1 MKRPT
6 LKALALFGIALGISS
21 ASLAAD
27 PFPTRPIRIVVNTAP
42 GGLLDFTIRLV
53 AKEMGANLK
62 QSVII
67 ENRAG
72 GDGLIGINVAKSAPA
87 DGYTLLGSAGT
98 MAFQQVIREDPGYD
112 LTRDFTGVGFVGRSP
127 FLVVVSPEQPDKTLK
142 DFVARAKSHPNAL
155 SYGSAG
161 VGTAPHFAAA
171 LFNQKAGLQL
181 LHVPYKGNGPAMPDV
196 MSGRVNMI
204 FDAYSSS
211 RGYLTAGKLKA
222 LAVSSTAR
230 ISALPNVPTLAEE
243 GVSGYSYYTWMGLV
257 APAGTPKE
265 VVQRLSEAL
274 KSALSNKALAE
285 RLNGE
290 GIETPYMATAEF
302 NEFLAKEVS
311 QTRRLVTDLKLPK
324 Q

>member
-27 PFPTRPIRIVVNTAP
+27 QFPSRPIRIVVNTAP

-62 QSVII
+62 QSVIV

-72 GDGLIGINVAKSAPA
+72 GDGLIGINVAKAAPA

-98 MAFQQVIREDPGYD
+98 MAFQQVIRQDPGYD
-112 LTRDFTGVGFVGRSP
+112 LMRDFTGVGFVGRSP
-127 FLVVVSPEQPDKTLK
+127 FLVVVSPEQPDKSLK
-142 DFVARAKSHPNAL
+142 DFVSRAKSSPNAL
-155 SYGSAG
+155 SYASAG
-161 VGTAPHFAAA
+161 VGTATHFAAA
-171 LFNQKAGLQL
+171 IFNQKAGLHL
-181 LHVPYKGNGPAMPDV
+181 LHVPYKGNGPAIPDV

-204 FDAYSSS
+204 FEAYPSS
-211 RGYLTAGKLKA
+211 RGYITAGKLKP
-222 LAVSSTAR
+222 LAVTSSAR
-230 ISALPNVPTLAEE
+230 IAALPNVPTLAEE
-243 GVSGYSYYTWMGLV
+243 GVPGYSYYTWMGLV

-274 KSALSNKALAE
+274 KSAMSDKALAE
-285 RLNGE
+285 RLNSE
-290 GIETPYMATAEF
+290 GIETPHMTTAEF
-302 NEFLAKEVS
+302 NEFLAREVS
-311 QTRRLVTDLKLPK
+311 QTRKLVTDLKLPK

>member
-6 LKALALFGIALGISS
+6 LKVAALLGIALGCSNPS
-21 ASLAAD
+21 FAAES
-27 PFPTRPIRIVVNTAP
+27 FPTRPIRIVVNTAP

-62 QSVII
+62 QSVIV

-72 GDGLIGINVAKSAPA
+72 GDGLIGINVAKAAPA

-98 MAFQQVIREDPGYD
+98 MAFQQVIRQDPGYD

-127 FLVVVSPEQPDKTLK
+127 FLVVMSPDQPDKSLK
-142 DFVARAKSHPNAL
+142 DFVGRAKASPNSL
-155 SYGSAG
+155 SYASAG

-171 LFNQKAGLQL
+171 IFNQKAGLHL
-181 LHVPYKGNGPAMPDV
+181 LHVPYKGNGPAIPDV

-204 FDAYSSS
+204 FEAYSSS
-211 RGYLTAGKLKA
+211 RGYISSGKLKP
-222 LAVSSTAR
+222 LAVTSTTR
-230 ISALPNVPTLAEE
+230 IAALPNVPTLAEE

-257 APAGTPKE
+257 APAGTPGD

-274 KSALSNKALAE
+274 KSALSNKALTD

-290 GIETPYMATAEF
+290 GIETPHMTTPEF
-302 NEFLAKEVS
+302 NDFMVKEVA
-311 QTRRLVTDLKLPK
+311 QTRKLVTDLNLPK

>member
-6 LKALALFGIALGISS
+6 LKALAFFGIALAS
-21 ASLAAD
+21 ASACYAAD

-62 QSVII
+62 QSVIV

-72 GDGLIGINVAKSAPA
+72 GDGLIGINVAKAAPA

-98 MAFQQVIREDPGYD
+98 MAFQQVIRQDPGYD

-142 DFVARAKSHPNAL
+142 EFVSRAKSSPNSL
-155 SYGSAG
+155 SYASAG

-171 LFNQKAGLQL
+171 IFNQKAGLHL
-181 LHVPYKGNGPAMPDV
+181 LHVPYKGNGPAIPDV

-204 FDAYSSS
+204 FEAYSSS
-211 RGYLTAGKLKA
+211 RGYITSGKLKA
-222 LAVSSTAR
+222 LAVTSTSR
-230 ISALPNVPTLAEE
+230 IAALPNVPTLAEE
-243 GVSGYSYYTWMGLV
+243 GIPGYSYYTWMGLV
-257 APAGTPKE
+257 APAGTPKD

-274 KSALSNKALAE
+274 KSAMSSKALTE

-290 GIETPYMATAEF
+290 GIETPHMTTAEF
-302 NEFLAKEVS
+302 NDYLANEVS
-311 QTRRLVTDLKLPK
+311 QTRKLVTDLKLPK